1 MIKITRILC
10 NIARMKNITVTLD
23 EKTAAWA
30 RLYAAKRN
38 MSLSRFLGELL
49 HKTMRESQEYE
60 SAMQRYLE
68 RKPWRLKS
76 ADAGYPSREEVN
88 ERSGI
93 R

>member
-1 MIKITRILC
+1 
-10 NIARMKNITVTLD
+10 MKNITVTVD

-60 SAMQRYLE
+60 SAMRRYLRRE
-68 RKPWRLKS
+68 PQQLKAS
-76 ADAGYPSREEVN
+76 DATYPSREDVN
-88 ERSGI
+88 DRRSL

>member
-1 MIKITRILC
+1 
-10 NIARMKNITVTLD
+10 MKNITVTLD

-30 RLYAAKRN
+30 RQHAARRS

-60 SAMQRYLE
+60 SAMRRYLQRQP
-68 RKPWRLKS
+68 RKLKA
-76 ADAGYPSREEVN
+76 ADAAYPSRDDVN
-88 ERSGI
+88 DRRSL